1 MFDIGSLLERNLLM
15 DGVKPFVEVEVM
27 EKECT
32 DIVTDFFNERLDS
45 QYAEGSLEERL
56 NIVNDFYDEVKHS
69 MGISAELEFVDMP
82 PYKLGAYSN
91 RSDTI
96 SLNSKYLENADCTSL
111 LDTILHESR
120 HAFQHRAIDNPKSVS
135 VDDKTRES
143 WNVNITNYI
152 LPIWDF
158 EAYEKQPIEE
168 DANTFAENIMTNGL
182 VNSNHLNG
190 NYYG

>member
-1 MFDIGSLLERNLLM
+1 MLDIGRLFERHSTL

-32 DIVTDFFNERLDS
+32 DIVANFFDEGLNS
-45 QYAEGSLEERL
+45 KYAEGSLEERL
-56 NIVNDFYDEVKHS
+56 NIVNGFYDDVKHS
-69 MGISAELEFVDMP
+69 MGICAELEFVNKP
-82 PYKLGAYSN
+82 PYELGSYSKS
-91 RSDTI
+91 SDTI
-96 SLNSKYLENADCTSL
+96 SLNSKYLEDADCTSL

-143 WNVNITNYI
+143 WNINITNYI

-158 EAYEKQPIEE
+158 EAYENQPVEK
-168 DANTFAENIMTNGL
+168 DANEFAENVMINGL
-182 VNSNHLNG
+182 VNSNHLNES
-190 NYYG
+190 YYG

>member
-1 MFDIGSLLERNLLM
+1 MFDIGSLLERNSFM
-15 DGVKPFVEVEVM
+15 DGVKPFVEVEAM

-32 DIVTDFFNERLDS
+32 DIVTDFFNKGLDFK
-45 QYAEGSLEERL
+45 YTEGGLEERL
-56 NIVNDFYDEVKHS
+56 NIANDFYDEVKHS

-91 RSDTI
+91 RFDTI

-135 VDDKTRES
+135 LDAKTRES
-143 WNVNITNYI
+143 WNVNITNFI
-152 LPIWDF
+152 LHILDF
-158 EAYEKQPIEE
+158 ASYEKQHIEV

-182 VNSNHLNG
+182 INSNHLNG

>member
-1 MFDIGSLLERNLLM
+1 MFDIGNLLERNSLM

-32 DIVTDFFNERLDS
+32 DIVTDFFNEGLDS

-69 MGISAELEFVDMP
+69 MGINAELEFVDMP
-82 PYKLGAYSN
+82 ANELGAYSN
-91 RSDTI
+91 RTNTI
-96 SLNSKYLENADCTSL
+96 RLNFNYLEATDCTAL
-111 LDTILHESR
+111 LDTMLHESR
-120 HAFQHRAIDNPKSVS
+120 HAFQYRAIENPQSVS

-143 WNVNITNYI
+143 WNINITNYI
-152 LPIWDF
+152 FPIWDF

-168 DANTFAENIMTNGL
+168 DANTFAENIMANGL
-182 VNSNHLNG
+182 VNSNRLNG